1 MKGTILQPTYL
12 PWLGYFEMID
22 AADIFV
28 VFDHVQFM
36 KKSWQ
41 QRNQIKTANGV
52 VTLTIPIH
60 REQRTDKIS
69 EIKISY
75 DRENPLEKHWK
86 TINLAYGK
94 AKFFEKYK
102 SVFQEI
108 YSKKYIHLKDLNVGI
123 IKSICQ
129 ILNINTKIIFSSEL
143 DLNVESLGKTE
154 EIISLCKNIGIT
166 HLYDAK
172 GAESFIDTSLFK
184 KEDILIEFQEFEHP
198 KYTQLWGDFVPYMSV
213 IDLLFNEG
221 EKSIDVIRSGKK
233 MIKY

>member
-22 AADIFV
+22 ASEIYV
-28 VFDHVQFM
+28 VFDHVQFV

-41 QRNQIKTANGV
+41 QRNRIKTANGV
-52 VTLTIPIH
+52 VILTIPIH
-60 REQRTDKIS
+60 REQRSDKIS

-94 AKFFEKYK
+94 AKYFGKYK
-102 SVFQEI
+102 SVFQDI
-108 YSKKYIHLKDLNVGI
+108 YSKKYTYLKDLNVEI
-123 IKSICQ
+123 IRNICQ
-129 ILNINTKIIFSSEL
+129 ILNINTKIILSSEL
-143 DLNVESLGKTE
+143 DLNVEILGKTE
-154 EIISLCKNIGIT
+154 EIISLCKSVGIT

-172 GAESFIDTSLFK
+172 GAESFIDASLFK
-184 KEDILIEFQEFEHP
+184 KEDIILEFQEFEHP
-198 KYTQLWGDFVPYMSV
+198 KYNQLWGDFVPYLSI

-221 EKSIDVIRSGKK
+221 EKSMDIIRSGKR
-233 MIKY
+233 